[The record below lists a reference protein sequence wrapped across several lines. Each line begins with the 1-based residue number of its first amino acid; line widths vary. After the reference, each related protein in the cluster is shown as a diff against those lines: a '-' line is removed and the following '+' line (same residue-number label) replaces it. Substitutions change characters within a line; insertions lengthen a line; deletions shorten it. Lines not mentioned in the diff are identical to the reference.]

1 MCTLFMC
8 CMPSIKV
15 YGSSNNSIKSE
26 ELTKLPKISNEIT
39 NEITKIPE
47 IQETPVEVISNFR
60 FYSPKTY
67 KHEQYIFRD
76 LEEFKEYNSLK

>member
-1 MCTLFMC
+1 
-8 CMPSIKV
+8 MPSIKV

-26 ELTKLPKISNEIT
+26 EITKLPAISFEIT

-47 IQETPVEVISNFR
+47 IQETPR

-67 KHEQYIFRD
+67 KHEKYIFRD
-76 LEEFKEYNSLK
+76 LEEFKEYKFTNLK